1 MSGQVILIL
10 GGARSGKSA
19 CAEQL
24 AAERGHPV
32 LYVATATAGDDEMA
46 ARIAA
51 HRAQRPADWRTIEAP
66 AEMAEAIRTNA
77 NSGDAVLLDC
87 LTLWVSN
94 VILREI
100 GDADI
105 DTMPAETWAA
115 LETSLVDEVH
125 ALIAAARDRDL
136 TLVLV
141 SNEVGM
147 GVVPPFPLG
156 RRFQDILG
164 RVNQAVAATSD
175 TVLLMIAGIPVD
187 LRALTPLRPSPWKPS
202 PPTPSPSAL
211 GEGHT

>member
-1 MSGQVILIL
+1 VSGQVTLIL

-19 CAEQL
+19 CAERL
-24 AAERGHPV
+24 AGESGRPV
-32 LYVATATAGDDEMA
+32 LYVATATPGDEEMA

-51 HRAQRPADWRTIEAP
+51 HRAQRPAGWRTIEAP
-66 AEMAEAIRTNA
+66 EHILQAIPDHA
-77 NSGDAVLLDC
+77 KPGDGVLLDC

-100 GDADI
+100 GTAEV
-105 DTMPAETWAA
+105 DTIPPQQWAA
-115 LETSLVDEVH
+115 IEASLVDEAQ
-125 ALIAAARDRDL
+125 ALITSARERDF
-136 TLVLV
+136 TLFLV

-175 TVLLMIAGIPVD
+175 SVLLMIAGLPVD
-187 LRALTPLRPSPWKPS
+187 LRGLALTFLP
-202 PPTPSPSAL
+202 PSPSAL
-211 GEGHT
+211 GEEGS

>member
-1 MSGQVILIL
+1 MSGQITLIL

-19 CAEQL
+19 CAERL
-24 AAERGHPV
+24 AAESGRAV
-32 LYVATATAGDDEMA
+32 LYLATATAGDDEMA
-46 ARIAA
+46 ARIAT
-51 HRAQRPADWRTIEAP
+51 HRALRPASWRTIEAP

-77 NSGDAVLLDC
+77 NPGDAVLLDC

-115 LETSLVDEVH
+115 LESSLVDEAR
-125 ALIAAARDRDL
+125 ALIADARDRGF

-164 RVNQAVAATSD
+164 RVNQAVAAASD
-175 TVLLMIAGIPVD
+175 TVLLMIAGIAVD
-187 LRALTPLRPSPWKPS
+187 LRALTPNPLSRR
-202 PPTPSPSAL
+202 A
-211 GEGHT
+211 GRGGC